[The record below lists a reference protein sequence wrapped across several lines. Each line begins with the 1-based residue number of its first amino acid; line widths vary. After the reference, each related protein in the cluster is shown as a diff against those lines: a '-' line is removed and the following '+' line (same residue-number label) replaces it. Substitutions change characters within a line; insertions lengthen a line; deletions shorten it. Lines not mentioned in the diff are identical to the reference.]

1 MLLLRKTKLYLD
13 TSVPSFLFADDSPEK
28 REVTIKF
35 WNVLK
40 LGLYDVVISDVL
52 LSEIS
57 RSEIPPSQELEN
69 KLSEIVLEIV
79 SVNEDVFSLAQKYV
93 DEGIIPQTYRDDA
106 LHIALAT
113 YNEADALISWNFKH
127 MVKLKTIRGV
137 NGINRMLGLKELE
150 ILTPQ
155 SWIQEDDNE

>member
-1 MLLLRKTKLYLD
+1 MKKIKLYLD

-28 REVTIKF
+28 MEVTVRF
-35 WNVLK
+35 WDILK
-40 LGLYDVVISDVL
+40 LGLYDIVVSDIL
-52 LSEIS
+52 LAEIS
-57 RSEIPPSQELEN
+57 RSKVPSSQELEE
-69 KLSEIVLEIV
+69 KLTEIVMEIV
-79 SVNEDVFSLAQKYV
+79 SVAEDIYSLVQKYIA
-93 DEGIIPQTYRDDA
+93 EGIIPQKYQDDA

-137 NGINRMLGLKELE
+137 NGINRMLGFKELE

-155 SWIQEDDNE
+155 SWIQEDNDE